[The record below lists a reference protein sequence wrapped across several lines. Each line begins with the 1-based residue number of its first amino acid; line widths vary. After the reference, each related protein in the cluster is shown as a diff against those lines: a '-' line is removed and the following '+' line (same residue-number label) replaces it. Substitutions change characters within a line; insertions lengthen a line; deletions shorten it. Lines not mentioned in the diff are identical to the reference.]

1 MQQVPNYSIHI
12 SQSKYIR
19 AIQPIH
25 IKPERRKQLESP
37 VTEDER
43 QDLRALIGSLQYG
56 AVHTRP
62 DLASR
67 LTPNR
72 PSTKPQLKHLS
83 PPISLSMKPKDT
95 MK

>member
-1 MQQVPNYSIHI
+1 M

-43 QDLRALIGSLQYG
+43 QDLRALIGMVL
-56 AVHTRP
+56 R
-62 DLASR
+62 
-67 LTPNR
+67 TPVQI
-72 PSTKPQLKHLS
+72 KPV
-83 PPISLSMKPKDT
+83 D
-95 MK
+95 